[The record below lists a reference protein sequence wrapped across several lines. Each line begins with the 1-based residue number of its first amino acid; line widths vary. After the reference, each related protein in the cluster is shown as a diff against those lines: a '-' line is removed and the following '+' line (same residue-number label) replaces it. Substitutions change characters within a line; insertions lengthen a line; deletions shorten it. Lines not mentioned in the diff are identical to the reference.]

1 RPAFAVVALV
11 TVAAVLIIPRL
22 GEELFPTFKE
32 DEFLSHWL
40 TKPGTSLT
48 EQRRITEAVS
58 REIRDIPGVKDF
70 GSHIGQA
77 FNADEPNGVDFPE
90 NWITLDPK
98 ADYDKALDKI
108 QEVVSGYPGL
118 FRNVETYLAERIEE

>member
-1 RPAFAVVALV
+1 DEQVLRPVIRTPSAAFAVGALI
-11 TVAAVLIIPRL
+11 TVAAVLVIPRL

-58 REIRDIPGVKDF
+58 REIRAIPGVRDF

-77 FNADEPNGVDFPE
+77 FSADEPNGVDFAAY
-90 NWITLDPK
+90 WVSIDLK
-98 ADYDKALDKI
+98 A
-108 QEVVSGYPGL
+108 
-118 FRNVETYLAERIEE
+118 TYHD